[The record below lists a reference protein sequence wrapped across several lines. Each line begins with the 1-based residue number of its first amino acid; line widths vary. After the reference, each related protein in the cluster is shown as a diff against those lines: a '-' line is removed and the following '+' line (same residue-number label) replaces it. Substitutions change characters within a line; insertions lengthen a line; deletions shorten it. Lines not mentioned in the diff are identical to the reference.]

1 MYLCPYVT
9 DRYLIDVDEIYH
21 SCKIKVIKKIKWIK
35 TIKYNTKYLCSEQF
49 FSSFKWVPWVSVSQ
63 WYHKPTFFTLFRYS
77 TLNMMW
83 HVLQDWCSLAADM
96 YWKYKWTK
104 YLKEPTILTGPDGI
118 LYLIQWLN
126 TLAFRIRAFLWTPK
140 NVRGCLVRP
149 HRNNFKVSAAV
160 SPIGKQLSYK
170 IKYINLQNIYN
181 FSLDKFMTKDRK

>member
-77 TLNMMW
+77 SLNMMW
-83 HVLQDWCSLAADM
+83 HVLWDWCSLAADM

-126 TLAFRIRAFLWTPK
+126 TLAFRIRAFLWTPNRHHSDK
-140 NVRGCLVRP
+140 YSHQESRGSVHAHTLCV
-149 HRNNFKVSAAV
+149 N
-160 SPIGKQLSYK
+160 
-170 IKYINLQNIYN
+170 
-181 FSLDKFMTKDRK
+181 

>member
-35 TIKYNTKYLCSEQF
+35 TIKCNTKYLCSEQF

-104 YLKEPTILTGPDGI
+104 YLKEPTIFTGPDGI
-118 LYLIQWLN
+118 LYLIQWLY
-126 TLAFRIRAFLWTPK
+126 TLAFRIWAFLLLPK
-140 NVRGCLVRP
+140 IRVQYPNIFLCIPKRDPMTLKPCL
-149 HRNNFKVSAAV
+149 
-160 SPIGKQLSYK
+160 
-170 IKYINLQNIYN
+170 
-181 FSLDKFMTKDRK
+181 

>member
-1 MYLCPYVT
+1 MLCLYTTLHLCPYVT

-21 SCKIKVIKKIKWIK
+21 SRKIKVIKKIKWIK
-35 TIKYNTKYLCSEQF
+35 TIKCNTKYLCSEQF

-77 TLNMMW
+77 TLNMML
-83 HVLQDWCSLAADM
+83 HVLWDWCSLAADM

-126 TLAFRIRAFLWTPK
+126 TLAFRIRAFLWTP
-140 NVRGCLVRP
+140 
-149 HRNNFKVSAAV
+149 
-160 SPIGKQLSYK
+160 I
-170 IKYINLQNIYN
+170 
-181 FSLDKFMTKDRK
+181 